1 VVGGGVVVVV
11 VPPVDV
17 EPPPF
22 AGGTLTFPLPPIAEA
37 ASSLALEL
45 LQPVSNPKE
54 TNRASGAD
62 FNAFAW
68 FGRKVRRSRFVV
80 IS

>member
-1 VVGGGVVVVV
+1 
-11 VPPVDV
+11 
-17 EPPPF
+17 
-22 AGGTLTFPLPPIAEA
+22 LTFPLPPIAEA

-68 FGRKVRRSRFVV
+68 IGRKVRRSRFVV